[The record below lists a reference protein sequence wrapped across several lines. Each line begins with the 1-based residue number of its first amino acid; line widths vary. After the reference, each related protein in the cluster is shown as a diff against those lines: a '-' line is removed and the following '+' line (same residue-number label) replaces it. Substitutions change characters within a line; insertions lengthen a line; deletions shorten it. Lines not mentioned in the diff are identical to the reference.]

1 MARTARGLST
11 HPRDFMPKSE
21 FGQKVERNGG
31 SMQATRTKNRLR
43 VSALILT
50 LGLMPA
56 ASRSAGPGGVRIAS
70 VNGAP
75 SAHPGRSRAAPQ
87 RHARNIL
94 RHRARPVSRQLHR
107 APALDSAVGCK
118 GDRRQNP
125 REQAVQVILIAGSD
139 GYVAAL
145 AMAEVAHD
153 YENKTVIL
161 AEEMNGKPFG
171 QDHFRLVV
179 PGDKQIRQSSLVV

>member
-1 MARTARGLST
+1 MARLQLTQADLARLPNVTLAISFATAHGPFHASFTVPPLST
-11 HPRDFMPKSE
+11 
-21 FGQKVERNGG
+21 V
-31 SMQATRTKNRLR
+31 L
-43 VSALILT
+43 
-50 LGLMPA
+50 
-56 ASRSAGPGGVRIAS
+56 
-70 VNGAP
+70 
-75 SAHPGRSRAAPQ
+75 
-87 RHARNIL
+87 
-94 RHRARPVSRQLHR
+94 
-107 APALDSAVGCK
+107 LDAK
-118 GDRRQNP
+118 AIDAKNP